1 MNPYAFL
8 LASKLSSPAK
18 ANKVIPLKK
27 MFETI
32 LYFDG
37 CSKGNPGPSGAGAVL
52 YKNGEEIWADKI
64 FVGVN
69 ETNNIAEYS
78 GLLLG
83 LNEAHNMDI
92 KELLVRGDSL
102 LVIKQMKGEY
112 KVNSESLRILYN
124 KAKELETLFDSIEYE
139 HIYRT
144 NNSRADQLANEGL
157 GIE

>member
-1 MNPYAFL
+1 MLNPYAFL
-8 LASKLSSPAK
+8 LASKLSSP
-18 ANKVIPLKK
+18 NKVIPLKK
-27 MFETI
+27 TVETI

-37 CSKGNPGPSGAGAVL
+37 CSKGNPGPAGAGAVI

-69 ETNNIAEYS
+69 ETNNVAEYS
-78 GLLLG
+78 SLLLG

-124 KAKELETLFDSIEYE
+124 KAKELETMFDSIEYE
-139 HIYRT
+139 HIYRS
-144 NNSRADQLANEGL
+144 NNTRADQLANEGL
-157 GIE
+157 GVE